1 MSNEPTKNPDQSEPE
16 DTNATEETQIED
28 VNTTEQSPM
37 TAEHDETSPSDTTD
51 VKAEKEAVAEAQA
64 ADNEK
69 TEAKDGVGEDTAE
82 KAKVDEVEAEDAAAD
97 KAKAE
102 EEEAKVAEEKLK
114 ADEEEAKAAEA
125 EAVAKAKVEEEA
137 KAAAESEAKAKAEE
151 EAKAAEAEAIA
162 KAQVE
167 EEAKAA
173 AESEAKA
180 KAEEEEEA
188 KTAEAEAVAKAKAE
202 EEAKAAAESEA
213 KAKVEE
219 EAKAAEAEAI
229 TKAQVEEEAK
239 AAAESEAKAEEEAK
253 PTEAE
258 AEAKTKDGE
267 GLTDVSIAQ
276 ATIQSGAPMSTTPV
290 ESDAGKPRPIVF
302 AGPSGAGKGTLISSL
317 MKRYPDDQFGFS
329 VSHTTRGPRN
339 GEIDALHYNFTT
351 VDKMKAD
358 IDAGKFIEY
367 AEVHGNYYGTSVEA
381 VKSVQTKGQVCILD
395 IDVQGVQNVKKSA
408 LNPYYIF
415 IAPPSMEDLEARL
428 RGRGTEKEN
437 DIKKRLANAKGEMDY
452 GKEPGNFDKYLVN
465 GDLSTASADLN
476 ATIKTWY
483 PHLSAATAE
492 GGNAFVKQCA
502 SNCVIS

>member
-1 MSNEPTKNPDQSEPE
+1 MSNEPTKNPNQSEPE
-16 DTNATEETQIED
+16 DTKATEETQIED

-69 TEAKDGVGEDTAE
+69 TEAKDDVGEDTAE

-102 EEEAKVAEEKLK
+102 EEEAKAAEEKLK

-137 KAAAESEAKAKAEE
+137 KAAAESEAKAKAE
-151 EAKAAEAEAIA
+151 K
-162 KAQVE
+162 
-167 EEAKAA
+167 
-173 AESEAKA
+173 
-180 KAEEEEEA
+180 
-188 KTAEAEAVAKAKAE
+188 
-202 EEAKAAAESEA
+202 
-213 KAKVEE
+213 

-229 TKAQVEEEAK
+229 TKAKVEEEAN

-253 PTEAE
+253 ATEAE

-351 VDKMKAD
+351 VEKMKAD

>member
-102 EEEAKVAEEKLK
+102 EEEAKAAEEKLK

-137 KAAAESEAKAKAEE
+137 KAAAESEAKA
-151 EAKAAEAEAIA
+151 
-162 KAQVE
+162 
-167 EEAKAA
+167 
-173 AESEAKA
+173 
-180 KAEEEEEA
+180 
-188 KTAEAEAVAKAKAE
+188 
-202 EEAKAAAESEA
+202 
-213 KAKVEE
+213 EE

-229 TKAQVEEEAK
+229 TKAKVEEEAK

>member
-102 EEEAKVAEEKLK
+102 EEEAKAAEEKLK

-125 EAVAKAKVEEEA
+125 EAVAKAK
-137 KAAAESEAKAKAEE
+137 
-151 EAKAAEAEAIA
+151 
-162 KAQVE
+162 
-167 EEAKAA
+167 
-173 AESEAKA
+173 
-180 KAEEEEEA
+180 
-188 KTAEAEAVAKAKAE
+188 
-202 EEAKAAAESEA
+202 
-213 KAKVEE
+213 
-219 EAKAAEAEAI
+219 
-229 TKAQVEEEAK
+229 VEEEAK

>member
-102 EEEAKVAEEKLK
+102 EEEAKAAEEKLK

-125 EAVAKAKVEEEA
+125 EAVAKAK
-137 KAAAESEAKAKAEE
+137 
-151 EAKAAEAEAIA
+151 
-162 KAQVE
+162 
-167 EEAKAA
+167 
-173 AESEAKA
+173 
-180 KAEEEEEA
+180 
-188 KTAEAEAVAKAKAE
+188 
-202 EEAKAAAESEA
+202 
-213 KAKVEE
+213 
-219 EAKAAEAEAI
+219 
-229 TKAQVEEEAK
+229 VEEEAK

-351 VDKMKAD
+351 VEKMKAD